1 MEVAAVTD
9 TTDQGVKLSEREFCT
24 YGCRAYVLAWEEHQA
39 VVKAA
44 QDELSVL
51 SERQREFL
59 RLVAKGFERGEA
71 SRLMGVSLRVL
82 KKEAAAIKEATGLTQ
97 TEAIVLSVRAEW
109 V

>member
-1 MEVAAVTD
+1 MMNLDEI
-9 TTDQGVKLSEREFCT
+9 VK
-24 YGCRAYVLAWEEHQA
+24 AWQDHCA
-39 VVKAA
+39 VVQAA

-82 KKEAAAIKEATGLTQ
+82 EKEAAAIKDATGLTQ
-97 TEAIVLSVRAEW
+97 TEAIVLSVRAGW